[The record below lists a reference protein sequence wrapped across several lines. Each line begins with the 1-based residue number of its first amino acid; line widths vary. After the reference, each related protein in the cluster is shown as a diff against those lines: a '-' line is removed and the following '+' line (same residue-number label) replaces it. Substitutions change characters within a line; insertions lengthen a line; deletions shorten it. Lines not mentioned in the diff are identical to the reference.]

1 MKRIQLHDKIFRL
14 YMPHEEIQT
23 AVKNVA
29 EKINNDLKDAD
40 TPLFIGVLTGSF
52 MFLSDLMKNI
62 NFPCEICF
70 IRLASYEGT
79 SSTGKVKQLLG
90 LTQNVK
96 NRTVVV
102 VEDIVDTGGT
112 ITELDNI
119 LKDAGAKDIKYCT
132 LLLKPDNYKGHIDV
146 QYPAL
151 QIPRDFIVGYGLD
164 YDQLGRQYKDIYVLD
179 EDETER
185 RKSINVR

>member
-14 YMPHEEIQT
+14 YMPHDDIQA

-29 EKINNDLKDAD
+29 DKINNDLKDAD

-62 NFPCEICF
+62 EIPCEICF

-112 ITELDNI
+112 ITELDSI

-132 LLLKPDNYKGHIDV
+132 LLFKPDNYKGHIDV
-146 QYPAL
+146 HYPAL

>member
-14 YMPHEEIQT
+14 YMPHDDIQA

-29 EKINNDLKDAD
+29 DKINNDLKDVD

-62 NFPCEICF
+62 EIPCEICF

-112 ITELDNI
+112 ITELDSI
-119 LKDAGAKDIKYCT
+119 LKDAGAKDISDASRAC
-132 LLLKPDNYKGHIDV
+132 
-146 QYPAL
+146 A
-151 QIPRDFIVGYGLD
+151 
-164 YDQLGRQYKDIYVLD
+164 GRSGSITTRAQRY
-179 EDETER
+179 TER
-185 RKSINVR
+185 AIRDMRGWMVSSRVIRSR